1 MLKIYY
7 KNIKEKELKTLDE
20 FKVGSWVHAE
30 NPTEAELE
38 KIVAMLGVEGSL
50 LKDALD
56 AYEAPRME
64 IEKDVTY
71 IFTRFCYSTKHDHI
85 ATSPILLV
93 IGEYFLLTICD
104 QAFPPLEK
112 FISGGVPFYTTQKT
126 KLFLQIFFQI
136 NLTYNVFLH
145 SISKTIRSISIKLE
159 KINNK
164 DILQFVSFENILND
178 FLSALVPTNTILETL
193 LSGKYLRLYE
203 EDKDLVED
211 LFLNNGQLIK
221 ICGSNL
227 KSIVNIRE
235 SYSTILTNNLNRV
248 IKLLTS
254 VTVLLTIPTMISS
267 LFGMNVPVPFADSPA
282 AFWNIALV
290 LLAVVTA
297 LLFLFVKNR
306 WL

>member
-1 MLKIYY
+1 MVKIYY

-30 NPTEAELE
+30 NPTEAEIE
-38 KIVAMLGVEGSL
+38 KIVAMVGVDASL

-56 AYEAPRME
+56 TYEAPRLE
-64 IEKDVTY
+64 IEKDITY
-71 IFTRFCYSTKHDHI
+71 IFTRFCYNTKQGHI
-85 ATSPILLV
+85 VTSPILLV
-93 IGEYFLLTICD
+93 IGEYFLLTVCE
-104 QAFPPLEK
+104 QPFPSLEK
-112 FISGGVPFYTTQKT
+112 FISGGISFYTTQKT
-126 KLFLQIFFQI
+126 KLFLQVFFQI

-145 SISKTIRSISIKLE
+145 SMSKTIRGISIQLE

-164 DILQFVSFENILND
+164 DILQFVSFENVLND

-203 EDKDLVED
+203 EDKDLIED

-221 ICGSNL
+221 ICDTNL
-227 KSIVNIRE
+227 KTIVNIRE

-248 IKLLTS
+248 IRLLTA

-267 LFGMNVPVPFADSPA
+267 LFGMNVPVPFADSPT
-282 AFWNIALV
+282 AFRDITLS
-290 LLAVVTA
+290 LLAIVTG
-297 LLFLFVKNR
+297 LLFLFIKNR